1 MIVLREGKAYE
12 LTSDELLA
20 AYREQELLFDIDDV
34 KSALECEADT
44 WSWPTS
50 DEDEP
55 RIAAANAI
63 LANKSAVEAIARQ
76 KRHNEDHYG
85 MNWNDAL
92 NDAVKDAINEQM
104 EKMDNE

>member
-1 MIVLREGKAYE
+1 MIILREGKAYE
-12 LTSDELLA
+12 LTSDELFE

-34 KSALECEADT
+34 KSALECEADAWT
-44 WSWPTS
+44 WPTS
-50 DEDEP
+50 DEDEL

-76 KRHNEDHYG
+76 KRHNEDRYG

-92 NDAVKDAINEQM
+92 NDAVKDAINEQR
-104 EKMDNE
+104 EKMGNG